1 MDKETYVA
9 IKNFIKN
16 ELKITREDI
25 IEVIREEVK
34 KEIPRFL
41 CNTYK
46 DEGIKQLIDNLI
58 ARKIDDAIKNKL
70 TDGISTAIR
79 KAFEENY
86 TMNIT
91 KK

>member
-1 MDKETYVA
+1 MDRETYVV

-25 IEVIREEVK
+25 IEIIREEVK

-41 CNTYK
+41 SNTYK

-70 TDGISTAIR
+70 NDGVSTAIR
-79 KAFEENY
+79 KVFEENY
-86 TMNIT
+86 TMHIT